1 MVPKVVG
8 SRPIFHPVGFIRKSA
23 FKKGAFLLSGL
34 PYRFQRGRC
43 PRPAKRAPSNP
54 NDLSGNPL
62 PPPDPHAGRR
72 VQRQTG
78 IETYG

>member
-1 MVPKVVG
+1 
-8 SRPIFHPVGFIRKSA
+8 
-23 FKKGAFLLSGL
+23 LSGL

-43 PRPAKRAPSNP
+43 PRPAKRAASTP